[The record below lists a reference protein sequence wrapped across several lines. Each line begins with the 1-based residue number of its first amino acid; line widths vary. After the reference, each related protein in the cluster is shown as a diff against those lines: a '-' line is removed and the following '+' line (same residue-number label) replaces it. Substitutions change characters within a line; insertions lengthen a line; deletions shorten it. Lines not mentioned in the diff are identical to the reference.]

1 MTRIIRPGLTS
12 PLRPVIRAFY
22 TATHETGPD
31 AGPATCL
38 QALRAALDTAELN
51 VGTGPP
57 PLDLVVSECI
67 GVMVLPLP
75 ALFEATAIRR
85 QVRARLAEVPELEV
99 ALLMA
104 FTPRPRLARIN
115 APRQLE
121 QREVQP

>member
-1 MTRIIRPGLTS
+1 MILPGLTS

-22 TATHETGPD
+22 TATHEMGPD
-31 AGPATCL
+31 AGPDACL
-38 QALRAALDTAELN
+38 QALRKALETAELH
-51 VGTGPP
+51 VSGAPA
-57 PLDLVVSECI
+57 PLDLII
-67 GVMVLPLP
+67 GERIGIVVLPLP

-115 APRQLE
+115 APRHLE
-121 QREVQP
+121 HPQGQA